1 VTTEAGAR
9 PAAAVRLAAVG
20 TAGVAL
26 SVLLVTALHVIV
38 GPARVNPLRRTIS
51 EYAFSEFDW
60 LFNAGVLALA
70 AGSAAVLVALV
81 RTGLVPAAST
91 AAALL
96 ATWCAALVLV
106 VAFEKID
113 WSVGPSL
120 GGYIHRYAGLL
131 AFTSLPAAA
140 LLVARRWRGDLRER
154 RYATTTWWLAL
165 ASLAWLLPIIG
176 WFVLRSTGVR
186 VPVPLGLMERGLAL
200 TEVAAVLALG
210 WWATRASRR

>member
-1 VTTEAGAR
+1 MTTDAGAR
-9 PAAAVRLAAVG
+9 PATAVRLAAVG
-20 TAGVAL
+20 TAGVAM

-51 EYAFSEFDW
+51 EYAFSEYDW
-60 LFNAGVLALA
+60 LFNSGVLALA

-96 ATWCAALVLV
+96 ATWSAALVLV

-120 GGYIHRYAGLL
+120 GGYVHRYAGLI
-131 AFTSLPAAA
+131 AFTSLPVAA
-140 LLVARRWRGDLRER
+140 LLVARRWRADPRER
-154 RYATTTWWLAL
+154 RYATPTWWLAL
-165 ASLAWLLPIIG
+165 ASLAWLVPIIG

-210 WWATRASRR
+210 WWATRAARR

>member
-1 VTTEAGAR
+1 VTTDVGAR

-20 TAGVAL
+20 TVGVAL

-154 RYATTTWWLAL
+154 RYAMTTWWLAL
-165 ASLAWLLPIIG
+165 ASFAWLLPIIG

>member
-1 VTTEAGAR
+1 
-9 PAAAVRLAAVG
+9 
-20 TAGVAL
+20 VAL
-26 SVLLVTALHVIV
+26 SVLLVTALHIVV

-51 EYAFSEFDW
+51 EYAFSEYDW

-91 AAALL
+91 AGALL
-96 ATWCAALVLV
+96 ATWSAALVLV

-131 AFTSLPAAA
+131 AFSSLPLAA
-140 LLVARRWRGDLRER
+140 LLVARRWRGDPRER
-154 RYATTTWWLAL
+154 RSATATWWLAL

-210 WWATRASRR
+210 WWATRAARR

>member
-1 VTTEAGAR
+1 MTTDAGAR

-20 TAGVAL
+20 TAGVAM

-51 EYAFSEFDW
+51 EYAFSEYDW

-96 ATWCAALVLV
+96 ATWSAALVLV

-131 AFTSLPAAA
+131 AFTSLPVAA
-140 LLVARRWRGDLRER
+140 LLVARRWRADPRER
-154 RYATTTWWLAL
+154 RYATPTWWLAL

-210 WWATRASRR
+210 WWATRAARR

>member
-1 VTTEAGAR
+1 VTTDAGAR
-9 PAAAVRLAAVG
+9 PAAALRLATVG

-26 SVLLVTALHVIV
+26 SVLLVTALHVVV

-51 EYAFSEFDW
+51 EYAFSEYDW
-60 LFNAGVLALA
+60 MFNAGVLALA
-70 AGSAAVLVALV
+70 VGSAAVLVALV

-96 ATWCAALVLV
+96 ATWSTALVLV

-120 GGYIHRYAGLL
+120 GGYIHRYSGLL
-131 AFTSLPAAA
+131 AFTSLPVAA
-140 LLVARRWRGDLRER
+140 LLVARCWRRDPRER

-165 ASLAWLLPIIG
+165 ASLAWLLPMIG

-186 VPVPLGLMERGLAL
+186 LPVPLGLMERGLAL

-210 WWATRASRR
+210 WWATRAARR